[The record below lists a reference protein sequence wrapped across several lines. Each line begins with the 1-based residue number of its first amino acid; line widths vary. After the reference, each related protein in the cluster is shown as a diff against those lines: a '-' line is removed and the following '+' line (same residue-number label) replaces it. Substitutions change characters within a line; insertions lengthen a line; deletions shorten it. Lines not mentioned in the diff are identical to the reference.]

1 MFAGSLFVTFWAA
14 PLAAEMITIAIA
26 VILTKKTELLYQQIL
41 PAHKKGGFRQ
51 AVKPVESLSLRPHK
65 ERKLS

>member
-14 PLAAEMITIAIA
+14 PLAAEMITFAIA

-41 PAHKKGGFRQ
+41 PAHKKKRLPASCQ
-51 AVKPVESLSLRPHK
+51 TCRKPFFK
-65 ERKLS
+65 AA

>member
-14 PLAAEMITIAIA
+14 PLAAEMITFAIA
-26 VILTKKTELLYQQIL
+26 VILTKKHNCSISRFFQRI
-41 PAHKKGGFRQ
+41 KKRGFRQ